1 LPSPIE
7 LYVTYEPHRFITRF
21 NAIQQEVQAQLREMS
36 DEAEAEAESAAV
48 IGVEAEMGEEETYD
62 HPEEVD
68 GSADADEVEE
78 GNEDTEH
85 GGEQSQLEP
94 ESRRDQHERRKE
106 ALQGD
111 GELCLLWRKLNA
123 C

>member
-68 GSADADEVEE
+68 GRR
-78 GNEDTEH
+78 
-85 GGEQSQLEP
+85 GERGYRARGRAKSV
-94 ESRRDQHERRKE
+94 RARV
-106 ALQGD
+106 
-111 GELCLLWRKLNA
+111 
-123 C
+123 